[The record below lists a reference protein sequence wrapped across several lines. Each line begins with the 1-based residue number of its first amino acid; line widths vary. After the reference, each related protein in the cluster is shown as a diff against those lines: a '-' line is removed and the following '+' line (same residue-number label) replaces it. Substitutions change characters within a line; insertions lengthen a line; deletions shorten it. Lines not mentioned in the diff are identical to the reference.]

1 MEESSPMQ
9 NIIPITDLQQKTKQ
23 CVERVRETGV
33 PLVIT
38 QRGRAAAV
46 LVSAADFEGYLI
58 ALDERTYPD
67 WREKLRRGIKD
78 LDEGRWIELGTLLKK
93 EKKRKRRA

>member
-1 MEESSPMQ
+1 ME
-9 NIIPITDLQQKTKQ
+9 NIIPITDLQQKTKK
-23 CVERVRETGV
+23 CIERVRATGV

-58 ALDERTYPD
+58 ALDEKNYPD
-67 WREKLRRGIKD
+67 WREKLRRGIED
-78 LDEGRWIELGTLLKK
+78 LDNGRFIELGAFLKK
-93 EKKRKRRA
+93 EKKLRRRA

>member
-1 MEESSPMQ
+1 MQ
-9 NIIPITDLQQKTKQ
+9 NIIPITDLQQKTKK

-58 ALDERTYPD
+58 ALDEQKYPN
-67 WREKLRRGIKD
+67 WREKFRRGIAD
-78 LDEGRWIELGTLLKK
+78 LDQGRWVELGNLLKE

>member
-1 MEESSPMQ
+1 VR
-9 NIIPITDLQQKTKQ
+9 NIIPITDLQQKTKKY
-23 CVERVRETGV
+23 VDRVRTTGV

-46 LVSAADFEGYLI
+46 LASAKDFEGYLI
-58 ALDERTYPD
+58 ALDEESYPD
-67 WREKLRRGIKD
+67 WREKLRRGIEE
-78 LDEGRWIELGTLLKK
+78 LDAGKSIELETFLKK

>member
-1 MEESSPMQ
+1 ME
-9 NIIPITDLQQKTKQ
+9 NIIPITDLQQKTKK
-23 CVERVRETGV
+23 CIERVRATGV

-58 ALDERTYPD
+58 ALDEKNYPD
-67 WREKLRRGIKD
+67 WREKLRRGIED
-78 LDEGRWIELGTLLKK
+78 LDNGRWIELGAFLKK
-93 EKKRKRRA
+93 GKKLKRRA

>member
-1 MEESSPMQ
+1 MEDSSSMQ
-9 NIIPITDLQQKTKQ
+9 NIIPITDLQQNTKKYI
-23 CVERVRETGV
+23 ERVRETGV

-67 WREKLRRGIKD
+67 WREKLRRGIED
-78 LDEGRWIELGTLLKK
+78 LDQGRWIELGTLLKK
-93 EKKRKRRA
+93 EKKHKRRA

>member
-1 MEESSPMQ
+1 ME
-9 NIIPITDLQQKTKQ
+9 NIIPITDLQQKTKK
-23 CVERVRETGV
+23 CIERVRETGV

-58 ALDERTYPD
+58 ALDEKNYPD
-67 WREKLRRGIKD
+67 WREKLRRGIED
-78 LDEGRWIELGTLLKK
+78 LDNGRWVELGAFLKK
-93 EKKRKRRA
+93 EKKPKRRA